1 VLRRDDHTAFA
12 GVNLEPSIMAGG
24 EDYWDLAR
32 ECTKLAEEATA
43 EATAERH
50 REAFLKMARVW
61 TQLAQQKREVRV
73 DCDEIGY

>member
-1 VLRRDDHTAFA
+1 
-12 GVNLEPSIMAGG
+12 MAGG

-43 EATAERH
+43 ERH

-61 TQLAQQKREVRV
+61 TELAQQKREVRV